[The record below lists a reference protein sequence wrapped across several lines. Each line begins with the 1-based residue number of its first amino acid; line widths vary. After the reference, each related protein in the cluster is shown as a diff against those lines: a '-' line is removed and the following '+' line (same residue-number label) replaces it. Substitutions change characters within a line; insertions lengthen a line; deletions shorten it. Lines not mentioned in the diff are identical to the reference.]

1 MPYPKHTHTR
11 AHSSLPSSSSTSP
24 SFFFFVFLAT
34 PAASGSSWARD
45 QAPATAAVH
54 VVAVTTLDPQY
65 TVPLENSTLY
75 VFNMYGCSHL
85 HLSKLLPFSAHLC
98 LPTEPGSS
106 LWLEFQLASA
116 SVVLRIG
123 YSDH

>member
-1 MPYPKHTHTR
+1 MSKFTTLYI
-11 AHSSLPSSSSTSP
+11 
-24 SFFFFVFLAT
+24 FLT
-34 PAASGSSWARD
+34 IPAASGSSWARD